1 MWNTRQAAGIRPA
14 HTSAKSPY
22 RRAAEEPGVLIW
34 DEADLAVVE
43 LNAARALDGR
53 ASVIVVHG
61 GPGSGRTTFLD
72 VAVAN
77 ARGAAAARGEEFSW
91 RAIAGDVRQTV
102 PFDGMRSWGVELERA
117 ESVTALDAEEALRD
131 WIDDRLEEGPLLLT
145 ADDFQWFDP
154 ESVNALVRVMES
166 AEAERLLL
174 IVTVGHFEPF
184 QHVGWQHFMTAN
196 QIVDRVELRGFSLE
210 TASKVA
216 RDIRPEIA
224 SGLIRRLWEHTDG
237 NPLFFTS
244 LITRNEPVELARM
257 QHFPA
262 PEGYAR
268 AIEVRLATLGHDAI
282 MLARAV
288 SVVGTG
294 WMTLADAAFIAQ
306 IADPAA
312 ALDVLVSEF
321 IVYQRTDD
329 VGTSIRMVHAV
340 IQASIYQHIPAT
352 ERLEY
357 HSRAATVAE
366 DEPSELRHRLDAAAS
381 HDDALASRLE
391 AASEREHSSGSYR
404 LAAEYLLWSSS
415 VSSDGLERSRRWL
428 ESVYESLLAGNL
440 ESAREQL
447 PSLQR
452 ARDRRTAAMVEGA
465 ILVMENHWTEAA
477 RVLRAAASESGPDD
491 LLSYRTLVLLAW
503 ASMVGGE
510 PTVESLEP
518 LERAES
524 LGRRDDALAGLATI
538 TSAMLDRRQY
548 RVMQIQRRLGAL
560 AARPAAVPLDDTYWL
575 AWRGFSAVLYGRVQ
589 DAIGPLREVSS
600 RMASGL
606 MDVGDG
612 LSNAFLGFGY
622 WLGGEPELAAI
633 QYRKAEALLRPRVNP
648 MTAAYISFGYIGRG
662 DLEHASKL
670 VSDARAVLREAP
682 WDEAVNVLL
691 MASVAELH
699 AAGSTA
705 QRESLLQG
713 LRTDFGE
720 KSDQPSGAVSPMW
733 KLHAAI
739 AHIWA
744 GETDEA
750 DQLADSISET
760 DDLEW
765 APGVTSWLHGLAA
778 DRRGDL
784 EQALTHLRQA
794 KGAGTAPLPLFEGH
808 IASDLA
814 RVEAEGGEPD
824 AATAD
829 GRRAQAIYQRI
840 GATVYLRQEEKSTV
854 MEDIAD
860 DPNDAASVLA
870 PPEGSAPPEVFAALS
885 ERERDVAVLLA
896 RGMSYQQIGRELF
909 ITRSTVGFHLSKIY
923 AKTATSTRHELV
935 ELIRRPPLSGNA
947 RSVVAGT

>member
-1 MWNTRQAAGIRPA
+1 
-14 HTSAKSPY
+14 
-22 RRAAEEPGVLIW
+22 VLIW

-43 LNAARALDGR
+43 NNAARALDGR
-53 ASVIVVHG
+53 ASVVVVHG

-72 VAVAN
+72 VAVAKARDAAV
-77 ARGAAAARGEEFSW
+77 ARGDEFIW
-91 RAIAGDVRQTV
+91 RPIAGDVRQTV
-102 PFDGMRSWGVELERA
+102 PYDGMRSWGVELDRA
-117 ESVTALDAEEALRD
+117 ENLTALQAEEALRD
-131 WIDDRLEEGPLLLT
+131 WIDDLLEDGPLLLT
-145 ADDFQWFDP
+145 ADDFQWLDP
-154 ESVNALVRVMES
+154 ESVNALLRVMES
-166 AEAERLLL
+166 AEAERLLV

-184 QHVGWQHFMTAN
+184 QHVGWQHFMSAN
-196 QIVDRVELRGFSLE
+196 PIVDLVELRGFSLE
-210 TASKVA
+210 TASSVA
-216 RDIRPEIA
+216 RDIRPEI
-224 SGLIRRLWEHTDG
+224 STELIRRLWEHTDG

-244 LITRNEPVELARM
+244 LITRNETAELARM

-340 IQASIYQHIPAT
+340 IQASIYQHIPAR

-357 HSRAATVAE
+357 HGRAATVAE

-381 HDDALASRLE
+381 HDDVLAARLE

-415 VSSDGLERSRRWL
+415 VSSDGLERSRRSL
-428 ESVYESLLAGNL
+428 ESVYENILAGNL
-440 ESAREQL
+440 DSVRQQL
-447 PSLQR
+447 PGLPK

-465 ILVMENHWTEAA
+465 ILVMDNQWTQAA
-477 RVLRAAASESGPDD
+477 RVLRAAASESDPDD
-491 LLSYRTLVLLAW
+491 LLSYRMLVLLAW

-510 PTVESLEP
+510 PTLDSLGP
-518 LERAES
+518 LARAES
-524 LGRRDDALAGLATI
+524 LSRRDDALAGLATI
-538 TSAMLDRRQY
+538 TSAMLDRRRD
-548 RVMQIQRRLGAL
+548 RVMQIQERLGAL
-560 AARPAAVPLDDTYWL
+560 PHRPAAVPLDDTYWL

-600 RMASGL
+600 RMSSGL

-612 LSNAFLGFGY
+612 LSHAFLGFGY

-633 QYRKAEALLRPRVNP
+633 QYRKAEALLRPRANP
-648 MTAAYISFGYIGRG
+648 MTAAYIAFGYIGKG
-662 DLEHASKL
+662 HLEHGSKL
-670 VSDARAVLREAP
+670 LSDARTILREAP

-699 AAGSTA
+699 AAGSVA
-705 QRESLLQG
+705 QRESLLRG
-713 LRTDFGE
+713 LREDFGE
-720 KSDQPSGAVSPMW
+720 KSDRPNGAVSPMW

-739 AHIWA
+739 AHVWA

-750 DQLADSISET
+750 DQLAASISET

-765 APGVTSWLHGLAA
+765 APGVTSWLRGLAA
-778 DRRGDL
+778 DRRGDSD
-784 EQALTHLRQA
+784 QALHYLRQA
-794 KGAGTAPLPLFEGH
+794 KRDGTAPLPLFEGH
-808 IASDLA
+808 IATDLA
-814 RVEAEGGEPD
+814 RVETESGDPD
-824 AATAD
+824 AARAET
-829 GRRAQAIYQRI
+829 RRAQDIYKRI
-840 GATVYLRQEEKSTV
+840 GADVYLRTEEVAPVLDEAT
-854 MEDIAD
+854 A
-860 DPNDAASVLA
+860 DPNAVESVPAVSDGPA
-870 PPEGSAPPEVFAALS
+870 PLEAFAALS
-885 ERERDVAVLLA
+885 ERERDVAALLA

-909 ITRSTVGFHLSKIY
+909 ITRSTVGFHLSRIY

-935 ELIRRPPLSGNA
+935 ELIRRPQPSL
-947 RSVVAGT
+947 